1 MPVPE
6 TDMAVVLNDKVL
18 PLSKEKKAR
27 LTLGSPNKQNRR
39 DRAVIRFNL
48 LDYIGMDAIN
58 SATMHLQFSPFMAYY
73 PRQIEVECLDEE
85 QRTITIDTG
94 FGFTTRHTATLIVPF
109 APKVGSF
116 KVDLDITDD
125 VNQALQKGISSLTYR
140 LRDCHCDQ
148 FGNLAK
154 KPYAISL
161 DVPGIW
167 FTLE

>member
-1 MPVPE
+1 MDGVN
-6 TDMAVVLNDKVL
+6 A
-18 PLSKEKKAR
+18 A
-27 LTLGSPNKQNRR
+27 TL
-39 DRAVIRFNL
+39 
-48 LDYIGMDAIN
+48 
-58 SATMHLQFSPFMAYY
+58 HLQFSPYRANY
-73 PRQIEVECLDEE
+73 PRQIEVECLNEE
-85 QRTITIDTG
+85 QRSITVDTG

-125 VNQALQKGISSLTYR
+125 VNMALQKGISSLTYR

-154 KPYAISL
+154 KPYAISV